1 VTAIDSPSETAQAC
15 PALTF
20 LNKRAIRT
28 AQTPVVLQA
37 LIAPLALATGA
48 AARSTAALI
57 VGAIAALVAL
67 ALLPAEAR
75 RCRQLSSYR
84 ILRAD
89 VLAVNGIVPYAEY
102 RQSLASL
109 PNPGRAWSALGAP
122 TPEQRLRILQEVRAR
137 G

>member
-1 VTAIDSPSETAQAC
+1 MTAIDSPSETAQAC

-37 LIAPLALATGA
+37 LIAPLALAA
-48 AARSTAALI
+48 AAAGSTAALML
-57 VGAIAALVAL
+57 GAIAALVAL

-75 RCRQLSSYR
+75 SCRRLSGYR

-109 PNPGRAWSALGAP
+109 PDPG
-122 TPEQRLRILQEVRAR
+122 RLRILQEVRAR